1 MCTFFGTFV
10 FSSIPQNV
18 SFACNWSSMIY
29 RRWALIYMQF
39 WALNS
44 INYLRSIELGDFFN
58 QYERSF
64 IMLVILNSINYWGST
79 RLFMIINAF
88 IFDTELKKIVK
99 LIWVFFLFFCVLM
112 KHLKIFLGDQTSI
125 RRIFHLRETMNLKF
139 HKYHNNSSI
148 KREKHI
154 LWPAD
159 NI

>member
-88 IFDTELKKIVK
+88 IFDNEFKKNGQPN
-99 LIWVFFLFFCVLM
+99 LSLFFIV
-112 KHLKIFLGDQTSI
+112 
-125 RRIFHLRETMNLKF
+125 RRSNS
-139 HKYHNNSSI
+139 HKENFPFARNDEFEI
-148 KREKHI
+148 
-154 LWPAD
+154 P
-159 NI
+159 